1 MRPAGSAGGGVWGA
15 RVNDRGLSA
24 AHSALFVYNCPHSL
38 AETDRGK
45 GAEERGL
52 LCAHGIACV
61 TRRIWH
67 VPSCAADIRP
77 DPGETL
83 GILNTDLSGSR

>member
-1 MRPAGSAGGGVWGA
+1 MWGA

-24 AHSALFVYNCPHSL
+24 AHSALFVYNCPHCL

-67 VPSCAADIRP
+67 VPSCAVDIRP
-77 DPGETL
+77 DPGGTF
-83 GILNTDLSGSR
+83 GTLNTDLSRSH

>member
-1 MRPAGSAGGGVWGA
+1 MWGA

-24 AHSALFVYNCPHSL
+24 AHRALFVYNCPHSL

-52 LCAHGIACV
+52 LCAHDIACV
-61 TRRIWH
+61 SRCIWH
-67 VPSCAADIRP
+67 VRHCSADIRP
-77 DPGETL
+77 APGGAEGHL
-83 GILNTDLSGSR
+83 AL